1 MIATVREHT
10 FFQGPLR
17 PSSYVLDLGAN
28 RGEFAEEVA
37 RRYGVTCIAVEP
49 TSDLAGGIRA
59 DGVRVH
65 QLAVG
70 DVNGELTLHVS
81 ENPEASS
88 LFAGTDSVIGTEM
101 VSVMTLEAL
110 LAHEGIESVAL
121 AKVDIEGA
129 ELGVFTQ
136 TPDEVL
142 RCVAQF
148 SVEFHTFTGALT
160 EGNIKRIASRLRG
173 LGFEYIRFS
182 AGHSNWLFFQPA
194 RCNVRRLEV
203 LLTRHVV
210 RNVRGA
216 ARRAGLICE
225 TGLSRDQ
232 HRAPPGRVGAA

>member
-28 RGEFAEEVA
+28 RGEFAEEVS

-59 DGVRVH
+59 DGVRVR
-65 QLAVG
+65 QLAVA
-70 DVNGELTLHVS
+70 DVNGELTLHIS
-81 ENPEASS
+81 ENPEAST
-88 LFAGTDSVIGTEM
+88 LCAGAEAVIRTEK
-101 VSVMTLEAL
+101 VAVRTLEAL
-110 LAHEGIESVAL
+110 LAHEGIGSVAL

-129 ELGVFTQ
+129 ELGVFSQ

-148 SVEFHTFTGALT
+148 SVEFHAFTGALT
-160 EGNIKRIASRLRG
+160 EDDINRVAERLRG
-173 LGFEYIRFS
+173 LGFEHIRFS
-182 AGHSNWLFFQPA
+182 AGHENWLFFQPA
-194 RCNVRRLEV
+194 RCDVGRLEV

-216 ARRAGLICE
+216 ARRAGFI
-225 TGLSRDQ
+225 
-232 HRAPPGRVGAA
+232 H